1 MAILLHLCFPQIRS
15 HDGLFE
21 GALICKNE
29 FLCGAYS
36 RGEYLEV
43 GPYLRIYGIW
53 FVLIKDV
60 YKQGRK
66 PQYSCVKM

>member
-1 MAILLHLCFPQIRS
+1 M
-15 HDGLFE
+15 
-21 GALICKNE
+21 CKNE

-60 YKQGRK
+60 NKQGRK
-66 PQYSCVKM
+66 PQYSRVKM